1 MFLIKFGLFEASISL
16 NILSVLISVISPS
29 GTTIMYVYVG
39 ALNAVLHF
47 SEALCILLL
56 LLFFRLKNLYCL
68 SLLLDVCVCV
78 AWRLLSQVK
87 EFTILLHVQ
96 QELVV

>member
-29 GTTIMYVYVG
+29 GTTIVYVYVG
-39 ALNAVLHF
+39 VLNAVLHF
-47 SEALCILLL
+47 SEALFILLL
-56 LLFFRLKNLYCL
+56 LFVRLKNLYCL